1 MGSVGAETSR
11 PAPDPAAPGVPEAP
25 ARRPITTIAAV
36 GVAVVVLDQL
46 TKWWA
51 LEALTEPTRII
62 DLVWTLRLRVIENT
76 GTAFSLTSDS
86 GPWVSVIAIAV
97 VGYLV
102 WSGRT
107 QRSPWVLA
115 SYGLVIGGT
124 IGNLV
129 DRVARADDGPLSGPV
144 IDMVD
149 LQWFPVFNLAD
160 AALTVGIG
168 ILLAAGFFTDAFD
181 DPPSGDAAP
190 GDGGS

>member
-11 PAPDPAAPGVPEAP
+11 PAPGSEVPGAPDAP
-25 ARRPITTIAAV
+25 ARRPIVTIAAV
-36 GVAVVVLDQL
+36 GAAVVVLDQL

-51 LEALTEPTRII
+51 LEALTEPTRIV

-97 VGYLV
+97 VSYLV

-115 SYGLVIGGT
+115 SYGFVIGGT

-129 DRVARADDGPLSGPV
+129 DRVTRAEDGFLSGPV

-168 ILLAAGFFTDAFD
+168 ILLVAGFFTDAFD
-181 DPPSGDAAP
+181 EPDDAAP
-190 GDGGS
+190 EDGGS

>member
-1 MGSVGAETSR
+1 VGSVGAETSR
-11 PAPDPAAPGVPEAP
+11 PAPDPEAPGAPDAP
-25 ARRPITTIAAV
+25 ARRPIVTIAAV
-36 GVAVVVLDQL
+36 SVVVVVLDQL

-102 WSGRT
+102 WSGRS

-129 DRVARADDGPLSGPV
+129 DRVTRADDGFLSGPV

-168 ILLAAGFFTDAFD
+168 ILLVAGFFTDAFD
-181 DPPSGDAAP
+181 EPGDAA
-190 GDGGS
+190 GGGSGS

>member
-1 MGSVGAETSR
+1 VGSVGAERTARPTS
-11 PAPDPAAPGVPEAP
+11 DDAAPRASRSLAFIG
-25 ARRPITTIAAV
+25 AV
-36 GVAVVVLDQL
+36 TVVVVALDQL

-62 DLVWTLRLRVIENT
+62 DLVWTLRLRVIYNT

-86 GPWVSVIAIAV
+86 GPVVSVIAVAVIA
-97 VGYLV
+97 YLL

-115 SYGLVIGGT
+115 AYGLVVGGT
-124 IGNLV
+124 FGNMV
-129 DRVARADDGPLSGPV
+129 DRLFRDGNDGLLGGAV
-144 IDMVD
+144 IDFVD

-168 ILLAAGFFTDAFD
+168 LLLVVGFFTDAFD
-181 DPPSGDAAP
+181 EPADDETGA
-190 GDGGS
+190 